1 MNSSYLVF
9 STEGIISWTI
19 NSYITVSVSHDN
31 QTLSFLLL
39 CHNSEIMEP
48 SDPKVYFIFFWHYF
62 ETPCKISEQTVERLP
77 RKTWT
82 NTQTNMEKYN
92 KDINFLRELL
102 KRKAVL
108 HVSNL
113 FRKQRHTLFGTFIF
127 NLQVFEGSYTRVA
140 EHFIRSMKL
149 TTLLHMTMFAYLPL

>member
-1 MNSSYLVF
+1 MQSHCNVTSLFQLLMITRPSHSSYYA
-9 STEGIISWTI
+9 IIRKLWNRQT
-19 NSYITVSVSHDN
+19 
-31 QTLSFLLL
+31 QKFTLSFR
-39 CHNSEIMEP
+39 
-48 SDPKVYFIFFWHYF
+48 YYF
-62 ETPCKISEQTVERLP
+62 ETPWKILEQTVERLP
-77 RKTWT
+77 RRTWT